1 MFKPHTNWQQLEQM
15 KIHFSANW
23 TTLAVFERE
32 ETGNSTYFQD
42 FCEQT
47 TLKMNYTEL

>member
-1 MFKPHTNWQQLEQM
+1 M
-15 KIHFSANW
+15 KIYFSANW

-32 ETGNSTYFQD
+32 ETGKSTYFQD